1 MNRFQVRPGGL
12 AAFESAL
19 GRPYKGA
26 VIPYGETVMLL
37 VPQGAKGKPRFV
49 QGQVLGKVMSSDQ
62 WIGCT
67 SSGRLVLART
77 ARRLSPEFSPQD
89 PKLLKDHPWKHPG
102 FIAGSAGRVRVQREP
117 KVELPSG
124 LSPLLAGGD
133 QGQLGAGGGEL
144 IEEGR
149 PTAPGDDGDE
159 TSINYSPSPVPS
171 AAPGAVAPLML

>member
-1 MNRFQVRPGGL
+1 M
-12 AAFESAL
+12 
-19 GRPYKGA
+19 
-26 VIPYGETVMLL
+26 
-37 VPQGAKGKPRFV
+37 
-49 QGQVLGKVMSSDQ
+49 
-62 WIGCT
+62 
-67 SSGRLVLART
+67 LART